1 METKQIKAVQLSG
14 YTTSKGTTY
23 WLSVEPID
31 YRDPNCIYDR
41 IYSIQPQEP
50 NVAYPLAAFNAFNPK
65 YDYDSDIR
73 ALRVVISNTMAEY
86 ASIRMLRIY
95 NPVSKKHDF
104 FHPAVIQQQY
114 GWRLE
119 HYKNLAS
126 DIHNPYASYDMS
138 DYVTLTV
145 STTTRPANDKI
156 PNRKS

>member
-1 METKQIKAVQLSG
+1 METKQIKAVQLPG

-31 YRDPNCIYDR
+31 YRDPKCIYDR

-95 NPVSKKHDF
+95 NPVTKKHDF

-114 GWRLE
+114 GWRIE
-119 HYKNLAS
+119 YERQA
-126 DIHNPYASYDMS
+126 I
-138 DYVTLTV
+138 DYPEAYGGRDAITLTV
-145 STTTRPANDKI
+145 STTTRPTNY
-156 PNRKS
+156 KSKS